1 MTNIWVYISLI
12 GHLNIFFI
20 HKTNVR
26 IIKKAADNFNRKRFL
41 KFFRL
46 NHHMS

>member
-1 MTNIWVYISLI
+1 MWVYISLI

-20 HKTNVR
+20 HKMNGR
-26 IIKKAADNFNRKRFL
+26 IIKKATDNFNRKRFF

-46 NHHMS
+46 NHCMS